1 MEDTWNNIKDSIIGK
16 IGNNVSILDGAII
29 GKKGLLSI
37 GFADIVG
44 SVISGLFWLYIA
56 SQVNPDVFGE
66 LIYFIS
72 IAGLA
77 QLVSLIGSSN
87 ALTVYTAKNVKIQST
102 LFLISILATAI
113 SLATITIFYNRID
126 AGLLAVGF
134 VLFSLV
140 NSVILGNKL
149 FVKYSKLVL
158 SQKIL
163 TLILG
168 LGLYFVFDVYGII
181 YGLALSYIPHLVI
194 FVKEFSRTKIDFTL
208 LKTRKGFII
217 NNYVMNL
224 TAGLGGIVD
233 KLIIAPVLGFALLGN
248 YSLAAQMLTM
258 MMMFSAVVYKYLL
271 PLDASGESN
280 KKIRQIALVISIII
294 ATLGVTILPNVID
307 WLFPKFIDAKDAIQ
321 IMSLAVVPGTVS
333 ILYGSKFLGMEKSKI
348 VMIPKLVSL
357 GVVIGGFLYFGPIY
371 GTAGLA
377 WVIVT
382 ALTWESIFLFI
393 MNRTLRVS

>member
-1 MEDTWNNIKDSIIGK
+1 MKDTLKNFKD
-16 IGNNVSILDGAII
+16 NII

-44 SVISGLFWLYIA
+44 SAISAFFWLYIA
-56 SQVNPDVFGE
+56 SQLNPDVYGE
-66 LIYFIS
+66 IIYFIG
-72 IAGLA
+72 IAGTA
-77 QLVSLIGSSN
+77 HLVSLLGSSN
-87 ALTVYTAKNVKIQST
+87 VLTVYTAKNVKIQST
-102 LFLISILATAI
+102 LFLISVLAAAI
-113 SLATITIFYNRID
+113 SLVIITIFFNRLD

-134 VLFSLV
+134 VIFSLV
-140 NSVILGNKL
+140 NSVILGKKL

-181 YGLALSYIPHLVI
+181 YGLALSYIPYLVI
-194 FVKEFSRTKIDFTL
+194 FVKEFSRTKIDFAL
-208 LKTRKGFII
+208 LKPRKGFII

-224 TAGLGGIVD
+224 TSGLGGTLD
-233 KLIIAPVLGFALLGN
+233 KLIIAPILGLALLGN
-248 YSLAAQMLTM
+248 YSIALQMFTM
-258 MMMFSAVVYKYLL
+258 MTVFSAVAYKYLL

-280 KKIRQIALVISIII
+280 KKIRQITFIISIII
-294 ATLGVTILPNVID
+294 AILGVTILPNVID

-321 IMSLAVVPGTVS
+321 IMSIGIVPGTIAV
-333 ILYGSKFLGMEKSKI
+333 LYGSKFLGMGKSKI

-357 GVVIGGFLYFGPIY
+357 IVEIGGFLYFGPIY
-371 GTAGLA
+371 GVIGLA

-382 ALTWESIFLFI
+382 TLTWEAIFALV
-393 MNRTLRVS
+393 MNRTLKAS

>member
-1 MEDTWNNIKDSIIGK
+1 MEDTWNTIKDS
-16 IGNNVSILDGAII
+16 II

-56 SQVNPDVFGE
+56 SQLNPEVYGE

-77 QLVSLIGSSN
+77 QMVSLLGSSN
-87 ALTVYTAKNVKIQST
+87 ALTVYVAKNVKIQST
-102 LFLISILATAI
+102 LFVISILAAAI
-113 SLATITIFYNRID
+113 SLAIITIFLNRID

-134 VLFSLV
+134 VVFSLV
-140 NSVILGNKL
+140 NSVILGKKL

-168 LGLYFVFDVYGII
+168 IGLYFVFDVYGII

-208 LKTRKGFII
+208 LKPRKGFII
-217 NNYVMNL
+217 NNYVMSL
-224 TAGLGGIVD
+224 TAGLGGTVD

-258 MMMFSAVVYKYLL
+258 MMMFSAVIYKYLL
-271 PLDASGESN
+271 PFDASGESN

-294 ATLGVTILPNVID
+294 TILGVTILPNVID

-321 IMSLAVVPGTVS
+321 IMSLGVVPGTIS

-371 GTAGLA
+371 GTVGLA

-382 ALTWESIFLFI
+382 ALTWESIFLFT
-393 MNRTLRVS
+393 MNRTLKAS

>member
-1 MEDTWNNIKDSIIGK
+1 MKYTWNNIKD
-16 IGNNVSILDGAII
+16 NII

-56 SQVNPDVFGE
+56 SQLNPDVYGE
-66 LIYFIS
+66 IIYFIG

-77 QLVSLIGSSN
+77 QLVSLVGSSN

-102 LFLISILATAI
+102 LFVISILAAAI
-113 SLATITIFYNRID
+113 SLAIITIFLNRID

-134 VLFSLV
+134 VVFSLV
-140 NSVILGNKL
+140 NSVILGKKL

-194 FVKEFSRTKIDFTL
+194 FVKEFSRTKIDFML
-208 LKTRKGFII
+208 LKPRKGFII
-217 NNYVMNL
+217 NNYVMSL
-224 TAGLGGIVD
+224 TAGLGGTID
-233 KLIIAPVLGFALLGN
+233 KLIIAPVLGLALLGN
-248 YSLAAQMLTM
+248 YSLALQMFAM

-271 PLDASGESN
+271 PSDASGESN

-294 ATLGVTILPNVID
+294 TILGVTVLPNVID
-307 WLFPKFIDAKDAIQ
+307 WLFPKYVDATHAIQ
-321 IMSLAVVPGTVS
+321 IMSLGVVPGTIA
-333 ILYGSKFLGMEKSKI
+333 ILYSSKFLGMEKSKF

-357 GVVIGGFLYFGPIY
+357 GVLIGGFLYFGPIY
-371 GTAGLA
+371 GAIGLA
-377 WVIVT
+377 WIIVT
-382 ALTWESIFLFI
+382 ISAWEAIFLFT
-393 MNRTLRVS
+393 MDRTLKAS

>member
-1 MEDTWNNIKDSIIGK
+1 MKDTLKNFKDK
-16 IGNNVSILDGAII
+16 LI

-44 SVISGLFWLYIA
+44 SVISAFFWLYIA
-56 SQVNPDVFGE
+56 SQLNPDIFGE
-66 LIYFIS
+66 LIYFIG
-72 IAGLA
+72 IAGTA
-77 QLVSLIGSSN
+77 QLVSLLGSSN
-87 ALTVYTAKNVKIQST
+87 VLTVYTAKNVKIQST
-102 LFLISILATAI
+102 LFLISVLAAAI
-113 SLATITIFYNRID
+113 SLVIITIFFNRLD

-134 VLFSLV
+134 VIFSLV
-140 NSVILGNKL
+140 NSVILGKKL

-181 YGLALSYIPHLVI
+181 YGLALSYIPYLVI
-194 FVKEFSRTKIDFTL
+194 FVKEFSRTKIDFAL
-208 LKTRKGFII
+208 LKPRKGFII

-224 TAGLGGIVD
+224 TSGLGGTLD
-233 KLIIAPVLGFALLGN
+233 KLIIAPILGLALLGN
-248 YSLAAQMLTM
+248 YSLALQMFTM
-258 MMMFSAVVYKYLL
+258 MTVFSAVVYKYLL

-280 KKIRQIALVISIII
+280 KKIRQITFIISIII
-294 ATLGVTILPNVID
+294 AILGVTILPNVID

-321 IMSLAVVPGTVS
+321 IMSIGIVPATIAV
-333 ILYGSKFLGMEKSKI
+333 LYGSKFLGMGKSKI

-357 GVVIGGFLYFGPIY
+357 IVEIGGFLYFGPIY
-371 GTAGLA
+371 GVIGLA

-382 ALTWESIFLFI
+382 TLTWEAIFALV
-393 MNRTLRVS
+393 MNRTLKAS

>member
-1 MEDTWNNIKDSIIGK
+1 MKNFKD
-16 IGNNVSILDGAII
+16 NLI

-44 SVISGLFWLYIA
+44 SAISGLFWLYIA
-56 SQVNPDVFGE
+56 SQLNPDVYGE
-66 LIYFIS
+66 IIYFIS

-77 QLVSLIGSSN
+77 QLVSLVGSSN

-102 LFLISILATAI
+102 LFLISISAAAI
-113 SLATITIFYNRID
+113 SLAIITIFLNRLD

-134 VLFSLV
+134 IVFSLV
-140 NSVILGNKL
+140 NSVILGKKL
-149 FVKYSKLVL
+149 FVKYAKLIL

-194 FVKEFSRTKIDFTL
+194 FVKEFSRTKIDFAL
-208 LKTRKGFII
+208 LKPRKGFII
-217 NNYVMNL
+217 NNYVMSL
-224 TAGLGGIVD
+224 TAGLGGTVD
-233 KLIIAPVLGFALLGN
+233 KLIIAPVLGLILLGN
-248 YSLAAQMLTM
+248 YSLALQMFTI
-258 MMMFSAVVYKYLL
+258 MMMFSAIVYKYLL

-294 ATLGVTILPNVID
+294 TILGVTILPDVID
-307 WLFPKFIDAKDAIQ
+307 WLFPKYIDATDAIQ
-321 IMSLAVVPGTVS
+321 IMSLAVVPGTIA
-333 ILYGSKFLGMEKSKI
+333 ILYSSKFLGMEKSKV

-357 GVVIGGFLYFGPIY
+357 GVMIGGFLYFGPIY
-371 GTAGLA
+371 GAIGLA
-377 WVIVT
+377 WIIVT
-382 ALTWESIFLFI
+382 ISAWESIFLFT
-393 MNRTLRVS
+393 MDRTLKAS